1 MATIEPEVGT
11 RTNAFMKWID
21 DRFPMTETMR
31 YHVTNYYAS
40 KNFNWW
46 YIFGVLAMVVLV
58 MQLVTGIFLT
68 MNYKPSA
75 EEAFASVEYIMR
87 DVEWG
92 WLIRYMHSTGASFFF
107 IVVYLHMFRAM
118 LYGSYKKP
126 RELIWLIGMLIF
138 FVLMAEGFAGYLL
151 PWGQMSYWGAQ
162 VIISLFGA
170 IPFVGDALVEWIRGD
185 YAISDITL
193 NRFFAFHV
201 ILLPLILIA
210 LVFVHI
216 VALHHVGSNNPD
228 GIEIKEN
235 KGPDGVP
242 LDGVAFHPYH
252 TTKDLVGIIVFLMIF
267 SGVVFFAPDMGGYFL
282 EHANFEPANTMAT
295 PEHIAPVWY
304 YTPYYAI
311 LRAVPDKFWGFV
323 LFALSVV
330 LPVFLPWLDR
340 SRVRSIRYRG
350 WMYKTALSVFV
361 VSFLMLGWLGLQPA
375 EGIYVRMAQFFSVL
389 YFAFFLLMPYY
400 TSIDK
405 TKPVPDRVVY
415 HG

>member
-1 MATIEPEVGT
+1 MAKSEAEVAKPQGGLL
-11 RTNAFMKWID
+11 KWID
-21 DRFPMTETMR
+21 DRFPLTETME
-31 YHVTNYYAS
+31 YHVTKYYAAKS
-40 KNFNWW
+40 FNWW
-46 YIFGVLAMVVLV
+46 YIFGVLAFVVLAI
-58 MQLVTGIFLT
+58 QLITGIFLT
-68 MNYKPSA
+68 MNYKPA
-75 EEAFASVEYIMR
+75 AAEAFASVEYIMR

-107 IVVYLHMFRAM
+107 VVVYLHMFRAM
-118 LYGSYKKP
+118 LYGSYQKP

-170 IPFVGDALVEWIRGD
+170 IPVVGDGLVEFIRGD
-185 YAISDITL
+185 FSISDITL
-193 NRFFAFHV
+193 NRFFALHV
-201 ILLPLILIA
+201 ILLPLLLIG

-216 VALHHVGSNNPD
+216 VALHEVGSNNPD
-228 GIEIKEN
+228 GIDIKKQKDEN
-235 KGPDGVP
+235 GVP

-252 TTKDLVGIIVFLMIF
+252 TSKDLVGIIVFLMIF
-267 SGVVFFAPDMGGYFL
+267 FSVVFFAPEMGGLFL
-282 EHANFEPANTMAT
+282 EHANFEPANMTAT

-311 LRAVPDKFWGFV
+311 LRAVPDKLLGFI
-323 LFALSVV
+323 LFAISVV

-350 WMYKTALSVFV
+350 WMYKTALTVFV

-375 EGIYVRMAQFFSVL
+375 TTTYVVMARIFSVL
-389 YFAFFLLMPYY
+389 YFLFFLLMPWY
-400 TSIDK
+400 TAIDK
-405 TKPVPDRVVY
+405 TKPVPERVVY